1 MNVIMYEMEKNKRIS
16 SPLLNSNFLG
26 GFCSRALMNDN
37 EILIEYTILNTNKNI
52 NIVLILS
59 ILFSV
64 I

>member
-16 SPLLNSNFLG
+16 SPLLNSNFFG

-37 EILIEYTILNTNKNI
+37 EILIEYTILNTNRNI